1 MLLHEARRMSPVI
14 ISDVLCYVTGFMFA
28 SGQLGSVM
36 MEEMQSQAGGNEFHS
51 SQIEEHTMDF
61 ISFTQ

>member
-1 MLLHEARRMSPVI
+1 MSPVI
-14 ISDVLCYVTGFMFA
+14 ISDVLCCVTGFMFA

-36 MEEMQSQAGGNEFHS
+36 MEEMQSQGGGNEFHS

-61 ISFTQ
+61 ILFT